1 MLPPDLVA
9 KLNECAKTNFIG
21 ERDVWFF
28 WQSIFSWFVI
38 LGLVLEGPELLFEM
52 FSIVRSRIQ
61 RFRDSI
67 VLIEKHLELAK
78 ALAFVGWIFI
88 IGGLFGELR
97 ASSRI
102 ADLSASIQECSDAKV
117 KEATLEAGDAA
128 DSAKTARAEADAAKK
143 SSDKALAISDTAN
156 ERAGN
161 ALANS
166 SAAVGLSGKAQ
177 TKADN
182 VANQADDL
190 LKKYV
195 EAENK
200 VEQERNVRIE
210 LEKSL
215 MPRRLFQIGYADRT
229 SNLDVLKP
237 LAGTEFI
244 VESIPDFEARRAASG
259 IVSILEW
266 ANLKVVHTGITEDFV
281 WDGVTVDPYSAPDT
295 RNQDQQTVDAWKEMH
310 STKCA
315 EIMEAFLWANGW
327 KRVVTG
333 LSQHGELKPNVLRI
347 RVGFKPAPFF
357 DILPFARSDDIEAEL
372 FSQYA
377 TPIDKITKKIN
388 SEAQAG
394 GNPFPR
400 PDK

>member
-1 MLPPDLVA
+1 MLPPDLIA

-28 WQSIFSWFVI
+28 RQSIFSWFVI
-38 LGLVLEGPELLFEM
+38 IGLVLEGPELLYEM

-67 VLIEKHLELAK
+67 VLIEKRLELAK

-117 KEATLEAGDAA
+117 KEATLEAGGAA

-215 MPRRLFQIGYADRT
+215 MPRRLLQIGYADRT

-295 RNQDQQTVDAWKEMH
+295 RNEDQQTVDAWKEMH

-327 KRVVTG
+327 KRVATG

-347 RVGFKPAPFF
+347 RVGFKPSPFF
-357 DILPFARSDDIEAEL
+357 DILPFARSDDIKAEL

-388 SEAQAG
+388 FEAQAG